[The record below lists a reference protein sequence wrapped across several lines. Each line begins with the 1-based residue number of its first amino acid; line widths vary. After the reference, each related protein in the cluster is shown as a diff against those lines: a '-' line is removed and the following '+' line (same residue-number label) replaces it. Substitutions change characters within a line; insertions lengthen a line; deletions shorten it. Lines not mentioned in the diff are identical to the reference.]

1 MHTSGPRTSGPGISG
16 PRASGPGISGPGI
29 SGPRTSGPKAS
40 GPGISGPRTSGPG
53 ISGPRTC
60 ASVDMFTFP
69 IEYLVLLLLSKL
81 ALDSTCDSSDN
92 IEGMTCVLFMCELT

>member
-1 MHTSGPRTSGPGISG
+1 MHTSG
-16 PRASGPGISGPGI
+16 PRASGPGT
-29 SGPRTSGPKAS
+29 SGPRAS
-40 GPGISGPRTSGPG
+40 GPGISGPRTSGPR
-53 ISGPRTC
+53 IC

-81 ALDSTCDSSDN
+81 ALDSTCDFSDN

>member
-1 MHTSGPRTSGPGISG
+1 MTSGPKASGPRASSPKTCGPKASG
-16 PRASGPGISGPGI
+16 PRASGPGISGPKT
-29 SGPRTSGPKAS
+29 SGPR
-40 GPGISGPRTSGPG
+40 I
-53 ISGPRTC
+53 C
-60 ASVDMFTFP
+60 ASVDMITFP